1 MSKQSSSIFSDST
14 YRAANAVSGT
24 IAQHFIQHIADAR
37 NAGEHDLAPEPSA
50 ETIEAIIDAGFWTS
64 LRKEEGHSPRIS
76 LAYLPPER
84 AGQPLLFEKRL
95 SLKPKVL
102 TKLAPGI
109 ERAGIH
115 LGIWQDDTG
124 LYAWGTT
131 RKLPAF
137 CFVLEMV
144 EPGLLVVKHR
154 RFHGFGKFVNVAILK
169 GDEIKV
175 VDEQS
180 GILPD
185 CPALLSSLLGFD
197 STSSW
202 NDSVNVLIQLA
213 TSMRAHG
220 RGGTL
225 LVVPSV
231 NETWR
236 DSIIHP
242 ISYPVV
248 PAFSRLADLTRQDA
262 SEREQSSWQVELNRE
277 VDSVAGL
284 TAIDGATIINDH
296 YELLAFGSKIHRSEK
311 STHIDEVMLTE
322 PIVGDEVLVLHP
334 TQIGGTRHLSA
345 AQFVFDQRDAIA
357 LVASQDGRFTIFGW
371 SPCDGMVHAHRIDTL
386 LL

>member
-1 MSKQSSSIFSDST
+1 MVTPSEISEPT
-14 YRAANAVSGT
+14 YRAASLVSD
-24 IAQHFIQHIADAR
+24 IVAAHFIRHIAEAR
-37 NAGEHDLAPEPSA
+37 EAGEKDLAPEPTASV
-50 ETIEAIIDAGFWTS
+50 IEAIIDAGFWTS

-76 LAYLPPER
+76 LAYLPPEK
-84 AGQPLLFEKRL
+84 AQQPLLFGERL
-95 SLKPKVL
+95 PLKPKLL

-115 LGIWQDDTG
+115 LGVWQDETG
-124 LYAWGTT
+124 FYAWGTT
-131 RKLPAF
+131 RKLPAY

-169 GDEIKV
+169 GDEIKI

-180 GILPD
+180 GVMPD
-185 CPALLSSLLGFD
+185 CPALLSSLLGF
-197 STSSW
+197 SSNSSW
-202 NDSVNVLIQLA
+202 NDSVNVLVQLA

-220 RGGTL
+220 QGGTL
-225 LVVPSV
+225 LVVPSGI
-231 NETWR
+231 ESWK

-248 PAFSRLADLTRQDA
+248 PAFGRLTELIKQDE
-262 SEREQSSWQVELNRE
+262 SVREQSSWQAELNRE
-277 VDSVAGL
+277 VDSIAGL
-284 TAIDGATIINDH
+284 TAVDGATLLSDQ
-296 YELLAFGSKIHRSEK
+296 YGLLAFGAKIQRSEK
-311 STHIDEVMLTE
+311 SNNVEEIMFTE
-322 PIVGDEVLVLHP
+322 PVLDTEVQILHP
-334 TQIGGTRHLSA
+334 TKIGGTRHLSA
-345 AQFVFDQRDAIA
+345 SQFVYDQRGAIA

>member
-1 MSKQSSSIFSDST
+1 MDTKSGISEST
-14 YRAANAVSGT
+14 YKAAGSVSET
-24 IAQHFIQHIADAR
+24 IASHFIRHIAEAKEA
-37 NAGEHDLAPEPSA
+37 NEPDLAPEPSA
-50 ETIEAIIDAGFWTS
+50 EVIETIIDVGFWTS

-76 LAYLPPER
+76 LAYLPPEK
-84 AGQPLLFEKRL
+84 AGQPLIFGERL
-95 SLKPKVL
+95 RLVPKLL

-115 LGIWQDDTG
+115 LGVWHDENG

-144 EPGLLVVKHR
+144 DPGLLVVKHR

-169 GDEIKV
+169 GDEIKI

-180 GILPD
+180 GVMPD
-185 CPALLSSLLGFD
+185 CPALLSSLLGFK
-197 STSSW
+197 TNSSW
-202 NDSVNVLIQLA
+202 NDSVNVLVQLA

-225 LVVPSV
+225 LVVPTV
-231 NETWR
+231 HNAWR

-248 PAFSRLADLTRQDA
+248 PAFSRL
-262 SEREQSSWQVELNRE
+262 SELMKQSESLREQSSWQAELNRE
-277 VDSVAGL
+277 VESIAGL
-284 TAIDGATIINDH
+284 SAIDGATIISDQ
-296 YELLAFGSKIHRSEK
+296 YELLAFGAKIQRAEN
-311 STHIDEVMLTE
+311 STNVEEIMFTE
-322 PIVGDEVLVLHP
+322 PVLDTEVLVVHP
-334 TQIGGTRHLSA
+334 TKIGGTRHLSA
-345 AQFVFDQRDAIA
+345 SQFVFDQRGAVA